1 MDESSL
7 TEEKKKK
14 EENYFTLFCVSDAA
28 EVLVF
33 LYILRNVTDI
43 ADYFGFILVQGL

>member
-7 TEEKKKK
+7 TEKKK
-14 EENYFTLFCVSDAA
+14 EENYITLFCVSDTSD
-28 EVLVF
+28 VFVF
-33 LYILRNVTDI
+33 LYILRHITDI